1 MSSSRTG
8 CLRFRADAA
17 FCSLCSPCFR
27 PPYASRARRRFAL
40 FCAAFAAEPEVS
52 SGWALPVVERGR
64 GLGSLRRL
72 VRYPVACAS
81 VNANLCS
88 GAPLCAGTAVP
99 RQRPTGAVRSSS
111 ARQREPG
118 AAPSPPRAVVFWKPG
133 QAAAVSDQRERLP
146 QFRAGA
152 RTGSRAVA
160 AAGARTG
167 SRAVA
172 AAGGRFLE
180 AGTGGCGQRPTG
192 AVRFSSAR
200 EREPAAAPSRP
211 RQIFYIQ
218 VVRPDLRD
226 ATPGRAMRLATPSRR
241 KAAFSCALRRTR

>member
-17 FCSLCSPCFR
+17 FCSLSSPCFR
-27 PPYASRARRRFAL
+27 PTDVSRARRRFAL

-64 GLGSLRRL
+64 GLGSLRRP

-81 VNANLCS
+81 VNAN
-88 GAPLCAGTAVP
+88 
-99 RQRPTGAVRSSS
+99 VRLRSLLRRDGSS
-111 ARQREPG
+111 ASATDG
-118 AAPSPPRAVVFWKPG
+118 SGSF
-133 QAAAVSDQRERLP
+133 

-160 AAGARTG
+160 G
-167 SRAVA
+167 RAVA
-172 AAGGRFLE
+172 GADILHSGRSALSAGKRPQDARGRGRRCF
-180 AGTGGCGQRPTG
+180 TFP
-192 AVRFSSAR
+192 
-200 EREPAAAPSRP
+200 
-211 RQIFYIQ
+211 
-218 VVRPDLRD
+218 VVRRDLRD

-241 KAAFSCALRRTR
+241 KAAFSGALRRTR

>member
-17 FCSLCSPCFR
+17 LCSLCSPCFR
-27 PPYASRARRRFAL
+27 PTDVSRARRRFAL

-64 GLGSLRRL
+64 GLGSLRLL
-72 VRYPVACAS
+72 VRYPDACAS

-99 RQRPTGAVRSSS
+99 RQRPTGAVRSDPRGSANRERRRRRRGRPFSGSRDRRLRSATNGSGYRSS
-111 ARQREPG
+111 EREREQG
-118 AAPSPPRAVVFWKPG
+118 AAPS
-133 QAAAVSDQRERLP
+133 
-146 QFRAGA
+146 
-152 RTGSRAVA
+152 
-160 AAGARTG
+160 
-167 SRAVA
+167 
-172 AAGGRFLE
+172 
-180 AGTGGCGQRPTG
+180 
-192 AVRFSSAR
+192 
-200 EREPAAAPSRP
+200 

-241 KAAFSCALRRTR
+241 KAAFSGALRRTR